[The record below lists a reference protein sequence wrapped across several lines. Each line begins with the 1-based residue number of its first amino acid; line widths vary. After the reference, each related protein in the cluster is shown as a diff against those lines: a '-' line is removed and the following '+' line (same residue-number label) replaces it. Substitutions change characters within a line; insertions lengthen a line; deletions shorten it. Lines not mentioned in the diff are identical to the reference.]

1 MSSTDQGLHV
11 TEKMLIIQRVSKKRA
26 CSTQCGALQVEAR
39 ICQEAHGAAG
49 KCGQEPLLWFLW
61 EGAGEAGEAGVGLAT
76 F

>member
-1 MSSTDQGLHV
+1 MSSTDEGLHV
-11 TEKMLIIQRVSKKRA
+11 KEKILTHNSEFRRN

-39 ICQEAHGAAG
+39 ICQEAQGAAG

-61 EGAGEAGEAGVGLAT
+61 EGAGEAGEAGVGLAA